1 MAKLYVNFNFEV
13 PFEVDDQDELHTQ
26 VRDWFRNI
34 RIDNLPYY
42 EVRKEAQTIWY
53 TLMNTKHYI

>member
-1 MAKLYVNFNFEV
+1 MAILYVNFNFEV
-13 PFEVDDQDELHTQ
+13 PFDVDDQDELHTQ

-42 EVRKEAQTIWY
+42 EVRKEAQTI
-53 TLMNTKHYI
+53 